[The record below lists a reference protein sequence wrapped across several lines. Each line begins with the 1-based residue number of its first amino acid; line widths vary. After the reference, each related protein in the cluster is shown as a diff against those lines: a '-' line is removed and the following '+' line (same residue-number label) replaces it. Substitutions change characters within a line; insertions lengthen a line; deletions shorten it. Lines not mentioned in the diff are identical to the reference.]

1 MNTKNIFSPRILCRA
16 ALLAALSLLL
26 GKFLQIPTGL
36 PYLRI
41 SFENLPLL
49 LCGYAYGPLVGALSA
64 AAADLVGCLLYGYS
78 INPLITLGAAI
89 IGALAGVFGRCGFF
103 RPPRLYLSVISAH
116 LVGSLGVKTA
126 ALAAFYAIPLWQLFL
141 FRAGLY
147 LCTGGAEFLI
157 LYFLLKRKAFRSV
170 L

>member
-1 MNTKNIFSPRILCRA
+1 MKNILSPRVLCRA
-16 ALLAALSLLL
+16 ALLAALSILL

-49 LCGYAYGPLVGALSA
+49 LCGYAYGPLCGALCA
-64 AAADLVGCLLYGYS
+64 VCADLAGCMLYGYTP
-78 INPLITLGAAI
+78 IPLITVGAAL
-89 IGALAGVFGRCGFF
+89 IGGLSGVFGRCGFF
-103 RPPRLYLSVISAH
+103 RPPRLSLAVTTAH
-116 LVGSLGVKTA
+116 LFGSVLVKTA
-126 ALAAFYAIPLWQLFL
+126 ALASVYAMPYLTLLL

-157 LYFLLKRKAFRSV
+157 LYFLLKRKAFRSI

>member
-1 MNTKNIFSPRILCRA
+1 MKNILSPRVLCRA
-16 ALLAALSLLL
+16 ALLAALSILL

-49 LCGYAYGPLVGALSA
+49 LCGYAYGPLCGALCA
-64 AAADLVGCLLYGYS
+64 VCADLAGCMLYGYTP
-78 INPLITLGAAI
+78 IPLITVGAAL
-89 IGALAGVFGRCGFF
+89 IGGLSGVFGRCGFF
-103 RPPRLYLSVISAH
+103 RPPRLALAVTTAH
-116 LVGSLGVKTA
+116 LFGSVLVKTA
-126 ALAAFYAIPLWQLFL
+126 ALASVYAMPYPTLLL

-157 LYFLLKRKAFRSV
+157 LYFLLKRKAFRSI